1 VNLTADEIFYLQII
15 DENGCT
21 NQDSINII
29 VNPMIQANAGND
41 REICFG
47 DATILGVDEQIE
59 SFFPVVFIWTTEESL
74 DDNFSRTPM
83 ATPSITT
90 QYELMAQA
98 GNCPADT
105 DRVTVIVN
113 PLPELTTSGDV
124 SIGAGE
130 TTLLEIAGADH
141 YYWEPF
147 EGLSSDLVNN
157 PAASPLVT
165 TRYKITGTS
174 NKGCEDFTY
183 LTVFVRNEI
192 FVPEL
197 FTPNND
203 GQNDSFLIYGS
214 GIKEIHLEI
223 YSTGGQLVFKSD
235 ALNDITVSGWNGTN
249 NGVEIQTGNYIWKLT
264 GRFYDNQEISFKGKK
279 TGIIKLIR

>member
-1 VNLTADEIFYLQII
+1 
-15 DENGCT
+15 
-21 NQDSINII
+21 
-29 VNPMIQANAGND
+29 MIQAKAGND

-47 DATILGVDEQIE
+47 DATILGVDEQSE
-59 SFFPVVFIWTTEESL
+59 SFFPVVFTWTTEESL
-74 DDNFSRTPM
+74 DDNFSRTPV

-90 QYELMAQA
+90 QYELIARA

-147 EGLSSDLVNN
+147 EGLSSDLVYN

-165 TRYKITGTS
+165 TGYKITGTS
-174 NKGCEDFTY
+174 NKGCEAFTY

-203 GQNDSFLIYGS
+203 GQNDSFLI
-214 GIKEIHLEI
+214 
-223 YSTGGQLVFKSD
+223 
-235 ALNDITVSGWNGTN
+235 
-249 NGVEIQTGNYIWKLT
+249 
-264 GRFYDNQEISFKGKK
+264 
-279 TGIIKLIR
+279 